1 MYSCNAYD
9 AVLSLR
15 WSRIV
20 GWKSI
25 FLSVF
30 MSSFP
35 WGLCS
40 LLCSAEVCAVSL
52 GVEVL
57 KKHLL
62 ES

>member
-1 MYSCNAYD
+1 MDSCDAYD
-9 AVLSLR
+9 AFLSLR
-15 WSRIV
+15 LSRIV
-20 GWKSI
+20 GWKSS

-30 MSSFP
+30 MNSFL

-57 KKHLL
+57 KNRLL
-62 ES
+62 VS

>member
-1 MYSCNAYD
+1 MDSCNAYD

-15 WSRIV
+15 LSRIV
-20 GWKSI
+20 GWKSS

-30 MSSFP
+30 MSSFS

-40 LLCSAEVCAVSL
+40 PLCSAEVCAVSL

-62 ES
+62 AS